1 MILNLRNQ
9 IVTNEKEVINGD
21 NRAVESLF
29 NALFASIDGESKL
42 PTFYVNKINAIKR
55 RLADCSTLEKEY
67 FYRYTR
73 FISRELYHQKIGDI
87 DRETPTGVASL
98 WNSRFEERVMRWTCC
113 STLLSL
119 RLMIRGTI
127 WLSNLLQAR
136 QSINNQHHNR

>member
-1 MILNLRNQ
+1 
-9 IVTNEKEVINGD
+9 VTNEKEVINGD

-29 NALFASIDGESKL
+29 NALFASIDGEDKL
-42 PTFYVNKINAIKR
+42 PTFFINKVKAIKG
-55 RLADCSTLEKEY
+55 RLDDCSELEKEY

-87 DRETPTGVASL
+87 DRKRRRGSPPCGIADSK
-98 WNSRFEERVMRWTCC
+98 NGSRRWMYC

-136 QSINNQHHNR
+136 QSIKQSTP